1 MHYIRSGDREIF
13 QEKIRKI
20 YRKYMLGI
28 KIGENMNI
36 GIPVPGVL
44 DLRFSFGSLLSFNE
58 VRFEK

>member
-20 YRKYMLGI
+20 YGKYMLG
-28 KIGENMNI
+28 IGENMNI